1 MNSFNPP
8 VFPLP
13 VVYVPKRVEKNTGF
27 ANLLYGS
34 ARFNK
39 RMLNPLGRIKSLQI
53 CQIMTK
59 HISAHPLNSFRAKKE
74 SVSFIRG

>member
-1 MNSFNPP
+1 MIKYDYDIGAYRYNF
-8 VFPLP
+8 
-13 VVYVPKRVEKNTGF
+13 T
-27 ANLLYGS
+27 NLLYGP

-74 SVSFIRG
+74 SVSFIMG